1 MPPGPIPVTSWHTGV
16 RRPRPFREGGR
27 NRNGS
32 CPKSKLNFTLE
43 DVMNWLPMLAVVL
56 IVIWV
61 AAEVLGWVLGAALHL
76 LWIGALILLAFWL
89 FQKMRANV

>member
-1 MPPGPIPVTSWHTGV
+1 
-16 RRPRPFREGGR
+16 
-27 NRNGS
+27 
-32 CPKSKLNFTLE
+32 
-43 DVMNWLPMLAVVL
+43 MNWLPMLAVVL

-76 LWIGALILLAFWL
+76 LWIGALVLLAFWL